1 MIERQTASGDPWPL
15 PMSVST
21 RNALVT
27 GGITDIALAAA
38 GRLAKQGHRVILA
51 HFEDQAPEKL
61 ASQFADAR
69 MEIAFERVDPSNA
82 AAVSDFFARLAQMDR
97 EPDFLIN
104 AADVRREAPL
114 ASLDVVDFDSLL
126 VANLRAVVLSCQQ
139 AVKGMIRR
147 GFGRIINFSS
157 PAAVPGNEGQVAYA
171 SSKAGVIGLTRA
183 LAREL
188 GRFGITVNAISPG
201 PVRTQ
206 MTSELSPERMKELVR
221 HIPLRRLGT
230 AEEIAGMIAML
241 CDEKAGYIT
250 GQCLGIDGG
259 LS

>member
-1 MIERQTASGDPWPL
+1 
-15 PMSVST
+15 MSIST

-27 GGITDIALAAA
+27 GGITEIALAAA

-51 HFEDQAPEKL
+51 HSEDEAPEKL
-61 ASQFADAR
+61 ASQFVDAR
-69 MEIAFERVDPSNA
+69 MEIAFERVDQANA

-114 ASLDVVDFDSLL
+114 ASLDVKDFDAVLA
-126 VANLRAVVLSCQQ
+126 ANLRATVLSCQQ
-139 AVKGMIRR
+139 AATAMTRR

-157 PAAVPGNEGQVAYA
+157 PAAVLGNEGQVAYA
-171 SSKAGVIGLTRA
+171 SSKAGVLGLTRA

-188 GRFGITVNAISPG
+188 GPFGITVNAISPG
-201 PVRTQ
+201 PVGTQ
-206 MTSELSPERMKELVR
+206 MMSDLSRERMKELVR
-221 HIPLRRLGT
+221 HIPLRRLAT
-230 AEEIAGMIAML
+230 ADEIAGMVGML

-250 GQCLGIDGG
+250 GQCLCIDGG